1 MTLRRFKE
9 RKREDGRKKKGKIR
23 EGRKGG
29 TGDEGKEKRKRAR
42 KGEGGKERR
51 CALTRYWSHSRFL
64 DLTSLTDK

>member
-29 TGDEGKEKRKRAR
+29 TGDEGEKRKQAR